1 MLEQIAYAP
10 LRDGDIDMAPA
21 VEQGP
26 RPDDDFACIRLFNTG
41 NALQSLALATARSA
55 EQAEDAAL
63 MMELH
68 IQRKRAPV
76 LMDIDIDHARRL
88 LSRLRFSK
96 RLTVSR
102 TTALMAMLTRTQMKA
117 LYSSLVRHNW

>member
-1 MLEQIAYAP
+1 
-10 LRDGDIDMAPA
+10 
-21 VEQGP
+21 
-26 RPDDDFACIRLFNTG
+26 
-41 NALQSLALATARSA
+41 
-55 EQAEDAAL
+55 

-117 LYSSLVRHNW
+117 LYSSLVRHTGRPSSKWSPYSWGYSR